1 MRVAQS
7 DKHDSLLHC
16 VINYHGKKFYGIGPG
31 FSHHIFAEVEFN
43 HLAALSFLHL
53 APKPRWR
60 CCNFAFSLKQNNQ
73 PGNVKGGSITV
84 PLTSCLT
91 GLD

>member
-7 DKHDSLLHC
+7 DEHGNSFKC

-43 HLAALSFLHL
+43 NLAVLSFFASGTQAQL
-53 APKPRWR
+53 ALLQ
-60 CCNFAFSLKQNNQ
+60 FFIQS
-73 PGNVKGGSITV
+73 
-84 PLTSCLT
+84 
-91 GLD
+91 